1 MHYEIYTV
9 CQYKVID
16 IHKLFV
22 YDAIHL
28 LTAWLPNML

>member
-28 LTAWLPNML
+28 LTA